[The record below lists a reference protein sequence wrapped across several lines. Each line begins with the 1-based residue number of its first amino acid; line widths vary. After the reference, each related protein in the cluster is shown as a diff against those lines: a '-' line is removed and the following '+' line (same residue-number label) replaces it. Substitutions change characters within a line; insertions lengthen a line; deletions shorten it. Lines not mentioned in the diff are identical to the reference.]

1 MGMKFQAIK
10 WSNSRWEDSQIHR
23 RSNGQTHLSLRFST
37 KKARTKSRATVATSW
52 LLLLSQARWSI
63 CALSSPH
70 KAEKAIQR
78 VLSTRTLQ
86 FRQRQSRAGR
96 FRWAVICSSSYRATS
111 KFWIWTGLLHLV
123 QWFLAF
129 QTRLLVL
136 LSRLMKM
143 VMLLKSREVLTQK
156 RQLEASS
163 AFSCKEF

>member
-23 RSNGQTHLSLRFST
+23 RSNGQTRLSLRFST
-37 KKARTKSRATVATSW
+37 KKARTKSHATVATSW

-111 KFWIWTGLLHLV
+111 KFWIWTGLL
-123 QWFLAF
+123 
-129 QTRLLVL
+129 VL